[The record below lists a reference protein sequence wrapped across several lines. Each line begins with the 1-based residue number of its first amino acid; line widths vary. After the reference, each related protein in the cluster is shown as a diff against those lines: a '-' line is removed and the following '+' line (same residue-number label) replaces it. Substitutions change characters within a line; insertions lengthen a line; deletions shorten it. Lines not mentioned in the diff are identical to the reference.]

1 MPRLPHSMMRSVSMS
16 SGGGPMSW
24 NNCSDVMRSAMRPEA
39 GSPCDKLIAVGTRC
53 RRTVASSAP
62 RYVFAR
68 TQLLLGVGE
77 SRFEHFANR
86 LPRAAVELNQS

>member
-1 MPRLPHSMMRSVSMS
+1 
-16 SGGGPMSW
+16 
-24 NNCSDVMRSAMRPEA
+24 MRPEA

-86 LPRAAVELNQS
+86 LPGAAVELNQS